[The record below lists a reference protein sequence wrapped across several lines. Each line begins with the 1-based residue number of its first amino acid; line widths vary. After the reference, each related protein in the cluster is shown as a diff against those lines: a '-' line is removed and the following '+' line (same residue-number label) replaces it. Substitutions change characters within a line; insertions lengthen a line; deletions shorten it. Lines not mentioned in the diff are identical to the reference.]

1 MTNTCSKCQYWRT
14 LQQSSK
20 PICTNMQSKLFNAN
34 TVWNET
40 CPSFVRRGQKAPLWM
55 RLAVKELTGL
65 KCSSPFK
72 KANVLIAVIVSLLAC
87 GISMEMTLLYLII
100 FKGVLK

>member
-20 PICTNMQSKLFNAN
+20 PVCTNMQSKLFNAN
-34 TVWNET
+34 TGWNET
-40 CPSFVRRGQKAPLWM
+40 CPQFVMRFKKAPLWM
-55 RLAVKELTGL
+55 RLINKGVAGL
-65 KCSSPFK
+65 KSSSRIK
-72 KANVLIAVIVSLLAC
+72 KETALLFVVTSLLAC
-87 GISMEMTLLYLII
+87 GISMEATLLYLIL